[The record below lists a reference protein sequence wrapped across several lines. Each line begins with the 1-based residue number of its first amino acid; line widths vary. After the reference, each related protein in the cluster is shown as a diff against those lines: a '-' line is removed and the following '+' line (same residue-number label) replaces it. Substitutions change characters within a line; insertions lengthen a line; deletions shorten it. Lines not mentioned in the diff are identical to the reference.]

1 MSWFDL
7 VILVGVN
14 TPVDLL
20 WFVPHIT
27 YQTGVVCYTG
37 TLCCYDTCSLYYMH
51 ELLGLVT
58 LIPNKALY

>member
-27 YQTGVVCYTG
+27 YQTGVVCYTD
-37 TLCCYDTCSLYYMH
+37 TLCCYDYVFTLLY
-51 ELLGLVT
+51 
-58 LIPNKALY
+58 A